1 MDPLTSLLEGPR
13 ARGAFLLRALMSPP
27 WSLRV
32 RDEAPLT
39 VVCVVRGTVWVA
51 LEGGE
56 PRQLTAGGVAVL
68 LGPTPYV
75 VADDPSTEPQAEIR
89 PGGCCI
95 GPDGTD
101 LCARLTLGTRTWGT
115 DEDGPHELLIG
126 TYPMASG
133 VSGGLLK
140 ALPPMLTLGE
150 RDWDCALLP
159 LLSKEIA
166 REAAA
171 QDVVLARVL
180 DLLLISALRAWFER
194 PHGEPPGWYRAHV
207 DPVVGPALRLLH
219 EHPAHPWT
227 VASVAAK
234 VGVSR
239 AALARRFTE
248 LVGRP
253 PMSYLTD
260 RRLDLAAELLADP
273 GLTVEG
279 VARRAGYGSA
289 FALSTAFKRERGVT
303 PSDHRSLVASGH
315 GGPR

>member
-27 WSLRV
+27 WAVTV

-39 VVCVVRGTVWVA
+39 LVCVVRGTTWVVPA
-51 LEGGE
+51 EGE

-68 LGPTPYV
+68 SGLSHYV
-75 VADDPSTEPQAEIR
+75 VADDPLTEPQADIR
-89 PGGCCI
+89 PGGCCVA
-95 GPDGTD
+95 PDGTD
-101 LCARLTLGTRTWGT
+101 MCATLTLGTRTWGT
-115 DEDGPHELLIG
+115 DEDGSHELLIG

-140 ALPPMLTLGE
+140 ALPPLLTLRE
-150 RDWDCALLP
+150 RDWDSTLMP

-180 DLLLISALRAWFER
+180 DLLLISVLRAWFER
-194 PHGEPPGWYRAHV
+194 PHSEPPGWYRAHV

-239 AALARRFTE
+239 AALARRFSE

-253 PMSYLTD
+253 PMAYLTD
-260 RRLDLAAELLADP
+260 RRLDLAAELLGNPD
-273 GLTVEG
+273 LTVEG

-303 PSDHRSLVASGH
+303 PSGHRGLVASDNGR
-315 GGPR
+315 P